1 MDDSRGQQALES
13 MVCAVGMPVA
23 QALDDA
29 RDNIVNIV
37 EDGLA
42 TLPAADLNQLDA
54 IRWYINRALTLHE
67 SLVGCVESAMQRL
80 AVVMAENVVELRPE
94 TPGGAA

>member
-1 MDDSRGQQALES
+1 MVDHCDAALKL
-13 MVCAVGMPVA
+13 PVT
-23 QALDDA
+23 QCLDDA
-29 RDNIVNIV
+29 REVIVNIV

-54 IRWYINRALTLHE
+54 ARWYINRAIALHRA
-67 SLVGCVESAMQRL
+67 LVDCVEDAQKRMAM
-80 AVVMAENVVELRPE
+80 VMSNNVVELRPT